1 MTCVFFSLVSA
12 DLENIDDG
20 LESLCLSVTE
30 HALSGE
36 FFLFLKENREEF
48 SVYLL
53 RDMLAYCIVHWNM
66 VERCGF
72 KTSIIVLC
80 FLARNATLTV
90 PLSSQE
96 YKWVLKNCQGNWMKQ
111 QGYGVMDQLSL
122 QGE

>member
-1 MTCVFFSLVSA
+1 MTYVFFSLVSA

-53 RDMLAYCIVHWNM
+53 RDML
-66 VERCGF
+66 
-72 KTSIIVLC
+72 
-80 FLARNATLTV
+80 
-90 PLSSQE
+90 
-96 YKWVLKNCQGNWMKQ
+96 
-111 QGYGVMDQLSL
+111 D
-122 QGE
+122 

>member
-36 FFLFLKENREEF
+36 FFLFLQENREEF

-53 RDMLAYCIVHWNM
+53 RDMLA
-66 VERCGF
+66 
-72 KTSIIVLC
+72 
-80 FLARNATLTV
+80 
-90 PLSSQE
+90 
-96 YKWVLKNCQGNWMKQ
+96 
-111 QGYGVMDQLSL
+111 
-122 QGE
+122 